1 MYKPITVLAPF
12 RLAEGISE
20 ADLLNGSDT
29 FQAEFVD
36 KEPGVLRRELVAKED
51 GSYLDIIQFRS
62 QEDALKVMEKEKTC
76 SICHHFFS
84 LLKMNDSSEAES
96 GMPFYSTLAVYE

>member
-12 RLAEGISE
+12 RLAEGVSE

-29 FQAEFVD
+29 FQAQFVD

-51 GSYLDIIQFRS
+51 GGYLDIVQFRS
-62 QEDALKVMEKEKTC
+62 QEDALKIMEKEKTC
-76 SICHHFFS
+76 SICHQFFA
-84 LLKMNDSSEAES
+84 LLAMDDSSEAES
-96 GMPFYSTLAVYE
+96 GMSFYSTLAIYE